1 MTINFYRAKMMNQNV
16 QNATA
21 LAGRILLALIFV
33 LSGFNK
39 IGGFSETAAYMT
51 SMGLPFASLLLVL
64 TIAMEL
70 GGGLL
75 LVAGWQTRWVALAFF
90 LWLIPV
96 TLVFHTTSHNPG
108 EAQNQMIHFLKN
120 ISIMGGMLH
129 VFAFGPGA
137 WSLDGRRK

>member
-1 MTINFYRAKMMNQNV
+1 MMNQNV
-16 QNATA
+16 QNAAA

-39 IGGFSETAAYMT
+39 IGGFNGTLGYMA
-51 SMGLPFASLLLVL
+51 SAGLPFPSLLLVL
-64 TIAMEL
+64 TILMEL

-75 LVAGWQTRWVALAFF
+75 LVVGWQTRWVALAFF

-96 TLVFHTTSHNPG
+96 TLVFHTASHNPA

-120 ISIMGGMLH
+120 VSIMGGMLNL
-129 VFAFGPGA
+129 FAFGPGA
-137 WSLDGRRK
+137 WSLDGRRNR

>member
-1 MTINFYRAKMMNQNV
+1 MNSTLQNS
-16 QNATA
+16 TA
-21 LAGRILLALIFV
+21 LAGRILLATIFV
-33 LSGFNK
+33 ISGFNK
-39 IGGFSETAAYMT
+39 IGGFAGTADYMT
-51 SMGLPFASLLLVL
+51 SMGVPFASFLLVL

-96 TLVFHTTSHNPG
+96 TLVFHTASHNPG

-120 ISIMGGMLH
+120 VSIMGGMLH
-129 VFAFGPGA
+129 VFAYGAGA
-137 WSLDGRRK
+137 WSLDGRRNT

>member
-1 MTINFYRAKMMNQNV
+1 MNSNL

-21 LAGRILLALIFV
+21 LAGRVLLAVIFV

-39 IGGFSETAAYMT
+39 IGGFAGTAGYMT
-51 SMGLPFASLLLVL
+51 SMGLPFASFLLVL

-75 LVAGWQTRWVALAFF
+75 LMAGWQTRWVALAFF
-90 LWLIPV
+90 LFLIPV
-96 TLVFHTTSHNPG
+96 TLVFHTSSHSPA
-108 EAQNQMIHFLKN
+108 EAQSQMINFLKN
-120 ISIMGGMLH
+120 VSIMGGMLH

-137 WSLDGRRK
+137 WSLDGRRNT

>member
-1 MTINFYRAKMMNQNV
+1 MNPNL

-39 IGGFSETAAYMT
+39 IGGFEGTVGYMT
-51 SMGLPFASLLLVL
+51 SKGLPFASVLLVL

-75 LVAGWQTRWVALAFF
+75 LVVGWKARWVALAFF

-96 TLVFHTTSHNPG
+96 TLVFHTASSNPG

-120 ISIMGGMLH
+120 VSIMGGMLQL
-129 VFAFGPGA
+129 VAFGPGA
-137 WSLDGRRK
+137 WSLDGRRSR

>member
-1 MTINFYRAKMMNQNV
+1 MMNSNLQNS
-16 QNATA
+16 AA
-21 LAGRILLALIFV
+21 LAGRVLLAVIFV

-39 IGGFSETAAYMT
+39 IGGFAGTAGYMT
-51 SMGLPFASLLLVL
+51 SMGLPFASFLLVL

-75 LVAGWQTRWVALAFF
+75 LIAGWQTRWVALAFF
-90 LWLIPV
+90 LFLIPV
-96 TLVFHTTSHNPG
+96 TLVFHTASHNPA

-120 ISIMGGMLH
+120 VSIMGGMLH
-129 VFAFGPGA
+129 VVAYGAGA